1 MNGLPPK
8 ILTSEERVTIRVV
21 SKQPFCLDCP
31 TFQWNLKS
39 KSLSTWN
46 CMQYFVLWIPLLLA
60 NLLPVCVSAGHQQL
74 AAAEVGAHEH
84 GSVSETAPRSRCEDC
99 YFTVSFILSKLP
111 EWLAY
116 FFFLPGKTHSNIK
129 GKEYRLN
136 QIICWLS
143 ITWLYSGWTDLC
155 TQVTKNKTK
164 TKKHTTKDTDADM
177 VNTLLCHE
185 MHVKDRHKHVVC
197 CSHCQP
203 NRQSWS
209 HWSRSGTPE

>member
-1 MNGLPPK
+1 MYFLLIKWGSDAVVEIVPRTFLTSRENCLVIFCSTHPGNALSTVVLVRWATVDWSWLKKWNWCVRSDLKKKKLKCRWVMNGLPPK

-84 GSVSETAPRSRCEDC
+84 GSISETAPRSRCEDC
-99 YFTVSFILSKLP
+99 YFAVSFILSKLP

-116 FFFLPGKTHSNIK
+116 FFSTRK
-129 GKEYRLN
+129 G
-136 QIICWLS
+136 IS
-143 ITWLYSGWTDLC
+143 T
-155 TQVTKNKTK
+155 
-164 TKKHTTKDTDADM
+164 
-177 VNTLLCHE
+177 
-185 MHVKDRHKHVVC
+185 
-197 CSHCQP
+197 
-203 NRQSWS
+203 
-209 HWSRSGTPE
+209 